1 MKRIKSNGLCC
12 QHSNVDSLTNYPNIP
27 PSWRGDN
34 CLSYL
39 PREVGGKDL
48 SGATAAE
55 KGPTSPIST
64 LPVAVA
70 SITDLDCP

>member
-1 MKRIKSNGLCC
+1 MGCAVNI
-12 QHSNVDSLTNYPNIP
+12 QMLTHLQIIQIFHAP

-39 PREVGGKDL
+39 PREVGGKGL